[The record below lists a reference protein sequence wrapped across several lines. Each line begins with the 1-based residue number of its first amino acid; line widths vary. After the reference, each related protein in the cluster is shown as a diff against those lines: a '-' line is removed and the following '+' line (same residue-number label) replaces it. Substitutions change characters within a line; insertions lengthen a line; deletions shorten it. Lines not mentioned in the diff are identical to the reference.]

1 MLIQQTIERLHE
13 MRLKGMAQALVAQ
26 SQQPDVLALSFEER
40 LSLLVDQ
47 EWTYRRD
54 RRLRRLL
61 KEAKLRLP
69 ACIEDIDYRHPRG
82 LDRAVIRSLANCE
95 WIAAHQNVLITGPT
109 GVGKTFI
116 ACALAN
122 AACRHG
128 FSARYYR
135 VPRLLSELAMAK
147 GDGSYPRLMNKLAK
161 THLLVLDDWGLMPLS
176 AADARDLLEIIDD
189 RSQTRSTIIASQL
202 PIDHWHA
209 TIADPS
215 LADALLD
222 RLIHNAH
229 KLILKG
235 ESMRKVTNT
244 SQQPSRFEA

>member
-95 WIAAHQNVLITGPT
+95 WIASHQNVLITGPT